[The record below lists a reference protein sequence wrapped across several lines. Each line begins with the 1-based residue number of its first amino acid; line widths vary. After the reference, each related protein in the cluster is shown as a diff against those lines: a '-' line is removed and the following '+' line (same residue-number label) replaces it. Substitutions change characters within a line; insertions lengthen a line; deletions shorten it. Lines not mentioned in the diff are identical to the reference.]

1 MGAFALCC
9 APGVML
15 AQSASRSMSSASA
28 VRICARSVWEKTL
41 SAGSLMEKQR
51 LYVPSWLTVRS
62 SGAWFARRS
71 SSAASGTGQL
81 SAYSRARKADSAT
94 LGSL

>member
-1 MGAFALCC
+1 
-9 APGVML
+9 
-15 AQSASRSMSSASA
+15 MSSASA

-62 SGAWFARRS
+62 SGA
-71 SSAASGTGQL
+71 
-81 SAYSRARKADSAT
+81 
-94 LGSL
+94 